1 MQPKLS
7 LPRIVSIMTAL
18 AILFL
23 GYPFAVRA
31 ADPPYSL
38 EVLSVKA
45 GETVTVRAHNLP
57 ANQLYVVQMDAD
69 GNQGVNGV
77 RINLTNSGVGGTFD
91 ETYNIPPTLK
101 NVIQLVIRLQ
111 TEKGENAVFATFT
124 NKTGVAPNITLTPTA
139 TRKATL
145 APSFTATAGL
155 VTPNPTIELTP
166 ISSAVGGKPR
176 IAILGVL
183 QSQTVSLRA
192 ENFPPKQN
200 FVIRVGPYE
209 TFFSDYVLLG
219 RINSGQ
225 GGSFSFDLGL
235 PAALKN
241 AELLTIRL
249 DGGGYVA
256 YNVFSNVTAG
266 ATLTPV
272 PSATPMASATP
283 TASATPLPSP
293 TAVPTLTATPAPVVG
308 CRILSTEPSASVAAG
323 SDYDAVWEVRNT
335 SGHAWVATKVDYAY
349 VSGAAGHKKTL
360 YDLPTGLE
368 PGSSLKIIADMRA
381 PSAAGKYT
389 ETWAI
394 EEGGATLCTFKVN
407 VTVK

>member
-1 MQPKLS
+1 VQPKLS
-7 LPRIVSIMTAL
+7 LPRIVSILTAL
-18 AILFL
+18 AILLL
-23 GYPFAVRA
+23 GYPFAARA
-31 ADPPYSL
+31 AEPSSRL

-45 GETVTVRAHNLP
+45 GESVTVRAHNLP
-57 ANQLYVVQMDAD
+57 ANQLFVVQMDAD

-77 RINLTNSGVGGTFD
+77 RITLTNSGAGGTFD

-111 TEKGENAVFATFT
+111 TEKGEHAVFASFT
-124 NKTGVAPNITLTPTA
+124 NKTGIAPNITLTPTA
-139 TRKATL
+139 TLKATL
-145 APSFTATAGL
+145 APSVTATAGQ

-183 QSQTVSLRA
+183 QSQTISLRA
-192 ENFPPKQN
+192 ENFPPKQT

-225 GGSFSFDLGL
+225 GGSFTFDLAL

-272 PSATPMASATP
+272 PSATP

-308 CRILSTEPSASVAAG
+308 CRILSSEPSASVTAG

-335 SGHAWVATKVDYAY
+335 SGHTWVATIVDYAY
-349 VSGAAGHKKTL
+349 VSGAAGHKKTR
-360 YDLPTGLE
+360 YDLPAGLE
-368 PGSSLKIIADMRA
+368 SGSSLKIIADMRA
-381 PSAAGKYT
+381 PSAAGNYT

-394 EEGGATLCTFKVN
+394 QEGTATLCTFKVN